1 MERLTGMDNAVVR
14 ISMALVLKGYIE
26 NFGEIQ
32 FTNGDRIFIGEDD
45 KLKMAAYS
53 DTYERQVIKKWGKIK
68 FDKRQTIL
76 KELSI
81 NKTLVKSVSEMLDEP
96 SAVILN
102 YTKED
107 SKKNRNI
114 LAKVVKKYL
123 QENENSIEDNS
134 NIFIGVEGKLRVIS
148 DGITRKWGK
157 VSFDKRVK
165 LINKLVNTNLQFIK
179 ESNNAIVDVVG
190 YAMEDLY
197 EDTRYNR
204 NKVAKILKNYL
215 SSDDVELVYLDGVTE
230 IIVVD
235 GKLRVVNLI
244 SNTAWGKIRWETRVR
259 ILKEMKLDTQF
270 VASISK

>member
-107 SKKNRNI
+107 SKKNRNT
-114 LAKVVKKYL
+114 LAKIVKKYL
-123 QENENSIEDNS
+123 QESENSIDDNS

-165 LINKLVNTNLQFIK
+165 LINKLVSTNLQFIK

-215 SSDDVELVYLDGVTE
+215 SSNDVGLVCLDGVTE

-244 SNTAWGKIRWETRVR
+244 SNTAWGKIKWETRVR